1 MQPKDSRGWK
11 YEQEQGA
18 SPLFP
23 PLEKEEAANA
33 VEYLL
38 HQAPGQYGILRARWR
53 LPDVGR
59 VLRWLEGMS
68 DAGISKVLKR
78 LGFSRK
84 KALYFIQSPDPD
96 YHAKW
101 QRILAAY
108 AEAVAHPEEVILL
121 FQDELT
127 YLRRAV
133 IHCTWQVRGQAQR
146 HHHKTGNNTQARVGA
161 VLNAL
166 TGQVLFLQRSKVG
179 KEELAQ
185 LYALVRQTYPQAKH
199 IYLVQDN
206 WPVHYS
212 PTVLA
217 AAQQHDLSL
226 LFLPT
231 YASWLNPIEK
241 LWRWLRQDVL
251 HSHALSHD
259 FKQLRQQVADFLAQF
274 AHGSSRLLYYV
285 GLLSKDE
292 LDSFSVFN
300 C

>member
-1 MQPKDSRGWK
+1 MG
-11 YEQEQGA
+11 
-18 SPLFP
+18 
-23 PLEKEEAANA
+23 
-33 VEYLL
+33 
-38 HQAPGQYGILRARWR
+38 RA
-53 LPDVGR
+53 
-59 VLRWLEGMS
+59 LRWLEGIS
-68 DAGISKVLKR
+68 EVGIYKVLKR

-84 KALYFIQSPDPD
+84 KALYFIHSPDPN
-96 YHAKW
+96 YRAKW

-108 AEAVAHPEEVILL
+108 AEAVADPQRVVLL
-121 FQDELT
+121 FEDELT

-133 IHCTWQVRGQAQR
+133 IEPTWQVKGQAQR
-146 HHHKTGNNTQARVGA
+146 HGHKTGNNTQARIGA

-166 TGQVLFLQRSKVG
+166 TGQVHFLQRSKVG
-179 KEELAQ
+179 KEELAK
-185 LYALVRQTYPQAKH
+185 LYALVRQAYPQAER

-206 WPVHYS
+206 WPVHLS
-212 PTVLA
+212 PTVLT
-217 AAQQHDLSL
+217 AAQRHGLTL

-251 HSHALSHD
+251 HSHRLSHA
-259 FKQLRQQVADFLAQF
+259 FKDLRLQVAEFLNQF
-274 AHGSSRLLYYV
+274 ASSSPQLLYYV